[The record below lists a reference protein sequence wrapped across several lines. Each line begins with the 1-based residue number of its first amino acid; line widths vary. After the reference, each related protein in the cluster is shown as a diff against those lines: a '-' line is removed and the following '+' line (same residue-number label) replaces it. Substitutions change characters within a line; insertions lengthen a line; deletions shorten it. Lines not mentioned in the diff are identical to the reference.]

1 MRARTRT
8 RTQSRTQSQSNA
20 RRRATAPTVLV
31 PIARGSEE
39 METVI
44 IVDVLRRA
52 GADVTVASIEPGDDD
67 ETRRDDDADADAA
80 RRDDAVEC
88 SRGVRI
94 VPDARL
100 RDLANVETRAWDLI
114 ALPGGMPGA
123 ANLAKSER
131 LTRALTRQMETP
143 GALVAAMCASPGVVL
158 APRGMLDG
166 LACTA
171 HPAFVKDLPSDASA
185 NGRVVVDGDVVTSRG
200 PGTAI
205 EFALALAEKLFG
217 ADKAREVA
225 APMVLP
231 PIDHS
236 SPRVANEWRL
246 LDAEVV

>member
-1 MRARTRT
+1 MGRPSRARARF
-8 RTQSRTQSQSNA
+8 RAAQSRAQST
-20 RRRATAPTVLV
+20 RRGFATPPRVLV
-31 PIARGSEE
+31 PVARGSEG

-67 ETRRDDDADADAA
+67 DDDDDDDDAEAPAS
-80 RRDDAVEC
+80 VEC

-100 RDLANVETRAWDLI
+100 RDIRNVETMAWDLI

-143 GALVAAMCASPGVVL
+143 GALTAAMCASPGVVL

-200 PGTAI
+200 PGTAL
-205 EFALALAEKLFG
+205 EFALALVEKLFG

-246 LDAEVV
+246 LDAVVE

>member
-20 RRRATAPTVLV
+20 RQRATAPTVLV

-67 ETRRDDDADADAA
+67 ETRRDDDDDDA

-200 PGTAI
+200 PGTAL